1 MTLEVEFPMRLALVF
16 LCLTTPVLAQT
27 LDDRHLPVIPRTP
40 DDNAKI
46 AAVLAPPTDF
56 SKPEPFEAK
65 PAGAATVRSTGT
77 ADAFSQFSANMPFE
91 RQMDFK
97 LGNALFR
104 KLWVAAPA
112 STKASDGLGP
122 LYNARAC
129 QDCHLKDG
137 RGHPPEN
144 ADTSSVSM
152 FLRLSVPGGPVPA
165 GIDGWIAT
173 QPEPTYGGQLQDLA
187 APGHAGEGRMDI
199 TYVET
204 PVTLADGTSVSLRA
218 PAYAFADP
226 AYGAPGDGLM
236 LSPRV
241 APQMIGLGLLEA
253 IPAADILALTDEEDA
268 NSDGISGR
276 AQIVPS
282 VAFGVP
288 MLGRFGLK
296 ASAPTIKEQ
305 SAGAFS
311 GDMGLSTALHPAP
324 SGDCT
329 ATQVTCLAAPGGQED
344 GIRDGLEVDAESLD
358 LVTFYS
364 RNLGVPARRDIDD
377 PTVLRGKDVFYST
390 GCQSCHTPKHVTNRL
405 DAQPEQSFQLI
416 WPYTDLL
423 LHDMGPGLADNR
435 PEGRASGNEWKTPP
449 LWGLGLTETVSGHT
463 QLLHDGRARSVLE
476 AILWHGGEA
485 QAQRDAVAAMS
496 TEDREALL
504 AFLGSL

>member
-1 MTLEVEFPMRLALVF
+1 MRLALALF
-16 LCLTTPVLAQT
+16 LVTAPAFAQT
-27 LDDRHLPVIPRTP
+27 LDDRHLSVIPRT
-40 DDNAKI
+40 DEDQAKI
-46 AAVLAPPTDF
+46 ATVLAPPADF

-65 PAGAATVRSTGT
+65 SAGAATVRATLT
-77 ADAFSQFSANMPFE
+77 PDAFSQFSANMPFE

-144 ADTSSVSM
+144 ASDSSVSM
-152 FLRLSVPGGPVPA
+152 FLRLSIPSGEAPENIA
-165 GIDGWIAT
+165 DWISTEAD
-173 QPEPTYGGQLQDLA
+173 PTYGGQLQDLA
-187 APGHAGEGRMDI
+187 APGHAAEGKMQI
-199 TYVET
+199 TYTET
-204 PVTLADGTSVSLRA
+204 PVTLADGTVVSLRA
-218 PAYAFADP
+218 PVYAFTDP
-226 AYGAPGDGLM
+226 GYGAPAEGLM

-253 IPAADILALTDEEDA
+253 IPAADILALADPDDA
-268 NSDGISGR
+268 NGDGISGR
-276 AQIVPS
+276 PQIVPS
-282 VAFGVP
+282 VEYGVP

-296 ASAPTIKEQ
+296 AGAPTIKEQ
-305 SAGAFS
+305 SAGAFA
-311 GDMGLSTALHPAP
+311 GDMGLSTVLHPDP

-329 ATQVTCLAAPGGQED
+329 ANQPPCRDALNGQED
-344 GIRDGLEVDAESLD
+344 GIRDGLEVDRESLD

-364 RNLGVPARRDIDD
+364 RNLGVPERRNVAD
-377 PTVLRGKDVFYST
+377 PTVLKGKEVFYDT
-390 GCQSCHTPKHVTNRL
+390 GCQSCHSPKFVTNRL
-405 DAQPEQSFQLI
+405 EGQPEQSFQLI

-435 PEGRASGNEWKTPP
+435 PEGRATGGEWKTAP
-449 LWGLGLTETVSGHT
+449 LWGLGLTQTVSGHT
-463 QLLHDGRARSVLE
+463 QLLHDGRARSILE

-485 QAQRDAVAAMS
+485 QAQRDTLVNMS
-496 TEDREALL
+496 TDDREALL